1 VVDGAADREGK
12 ARIIPDGDAGAA
24 RNLPICDVAGGEMKE
39 RFKLRLG
46 ILHLRILYILAFG
59 QSVCF
64 NCTFE
69 NCEEPMPGADG
80 RLRIVGYGK

>member
-1 VVDGAADREGK
+1 
-12 ARIIPDGDAGAA
+12 
-24 RNLPICDVAGGEMKE
+24 MKE